1 MRGDGDG
8 WTRCGLGHE
17 HWGVHGAAGLLV
29 RAPGADQRSHVLLQ
43 HRAQWSASGGTW
55 GVPGGAR
62 DSHESAEQA
71 AVREAGEETSLDSD
85 ALSVRAEHDDDHGG
99 WSYVTVVADAPCPLP
114 TVLQRESIELRWVP
128 EDEVEQMPLHP
139 HFALSWPRLR
149 ARPVRL
155 VVDAANVVG
164 SRPDGW
170 WRDRAGAAE
179 RLLARLSG
187 LPATTVALPEGGFGW
202 VADLVVVVEGAA
214 RRAGTAVAEAAGVG
228 VVRAPASGDDAL
240 VDLVS
245 EDAAAGRA
253 LDTVVVTADRG
264 LRDRLP
270 AQVLP
275 TGPRWLLAELD
286 RRSSRGPHPKD
297 AYEGGS

>member
-8 WTRCGLGHE
+8 WTRCDLGHE
-17 HWGVHGAAGLLV
+17 HWGLHGAAGLLV
-29 RAPGADQRSHVLLQ
+29 RAPGADHSSHVLLQ

-71 AVREAGEETSLDSD
+71 AVREAGEETSLDAD
-85 ALSVRAEHDDDHGG
+85 ALSVRAEHDDDHGR
-99 WSYVTVVADAPCPLP
+99 WSYVTVVADAPSLLP
-114 TVLQRESIELRWVP
+114 TVLQRESIELRWVR
-128 EDEVEQMPLHP
+128 EDEVEQLPLHP

-179 RLLARLSG
+179 RLLDRLSG

-202 VADLVVVVEGAA
+202 VADLLVVVEGAA
-214 RRAGTAVAEAAGVG
+214 RRAGTAAAEGAGVT
-228 VVRAPASGDDAL
+228 VVRAAGSGDDAL
-240 VDLVS
+240 VDVVTG
-245 EDAAAGRA
+245 AAVDGAGI
-253 LDTVVVTADRG
+253 DTVVVTADRG
-264 LRDRLP
+264 LRARLP
-270 AQVLP
+270 QPVAA
-275 TGPRWLLAELD
+275 TGPGWLLAELD
-286 RRSSRGPHPKD
+286 RR
-297 AYEGGS
+297 

>member
-8 WTRCGLGHE
+8 WTRCDLGHE

-29 RAPGADQRSHVLLQ
+29 RAPGADHRSHVLLQ

-71 AVREAGEETSLDSD
+71 AIREAGEETSLDAG
-85 ALSVRAEHDDDHGG
+85 ALSVRAEHDDDHGR
-99 WSYVTVVADAPCPLP
+99 WSYVTVVADAPGLLP
-114 TVLQRESIELRWVP
+114 TVLQRESIELRWVR
-128 EDEVEQMPLHP
+128 EDEVEQLPLHP

-179 RLLARLSG
+179 RLLDRLSA
-187 LPATTVALPEGGFGW
+187 LAATTVALPEGGFGW
-202 VADLVVVVEGAA
+202 VADLLVVVEGAA
-214 RRAGTAVAEAAGVG
+214 RRAETAAAEGAGVG
-228 VVRAPASGDDAL
+228 VVRASGSGDDAL
-240 VDLVS
+240 VELVGGNGS
-245 EDAAAGRA
+245 DADAPH
-253 LDTVVVTADRG
+253 TVVVTADRG
-264 LRDRLP
+264 LRERLP

-275 TGPRWLLAELD
+275 TGPRWLLGELD
-286 RRSSRGPHPKD
+286 GR
-297 AYEGGS
+297 